1 MENNIDQTQLAESVS
16 EHIPYEFIR
25 YFLVK
30 PLELDKV
37 KKEISRPV
45 AGGTTTDDG
54 LEVTDYNDVI
64 TEIEEVD
71 SDIRKGIVLK
81 IPAEYET
88 NRKKDHDA
96 VMDIKV
102 GDTVFYKNMAGR
114 YFDLVKDS
122 QYVAYYDIF
131 GVVK

>member
-1 MENNIDQTQLAESVS
+1 MENNIDHTQLAESIS
-16 EHIPYEFIR
+16 EHIPYEFVR

-45 AGGTTTDDG
+45 AEGTTTDDG
-54 LEVTDYNDVI
+54 LEITDYNDVV

-81 IPAEYET
+81 VPTEYET
-88 NRKKDHDA
+88 NRKKDPDA
-96 VMDIKV
+96 VIDIKV